1 MVPKQRK
8 SGQFGGDGH
17 RGNFR
22 TARNRGGNVKP
33 PGKIPCMPMLILL
46 AGIPAGI
53 YGIVNHI
60 I

>member
-8 SGQFGGDGH
+8 SGQFGGDRH

-22 TARNRGGNVKP
+22 TANRRGGNVKP
-33 PGKIPCMPMLILL
+33 PSKSCLVLIL
-46 AGIPAGI
+46 AAASVPVVVVTAVG
-53 YGIVNHI
+53 YI

>member
-1 MVPKQRK
+1 MVPRQRK
-8 SGQFGGDGH
+8 SGQFGGDRH

-22 TARNRGGNVKP
+22 TANRRGGNVKP
-33 PGKIPCMPMLILL
+33 PGNGCLVLAIML